1 MSTEVEWKVLNPTA
15 EYETILYAGAP
26 RVVTLANKKV
36 GLLWNGKAG
45 ADILLDKLGERL
57 QGQHEDI
64 ELIKFDLTVSIGAEN
79 IKQIGE
85 RCDAVIGAVGD

>member
-1 MSTEVEWKVLNPTA
+1 MSVEVEWKVLNPTA
-15 EYETILYAGAP
+15 EYETTLYSGAP
-26 RVVTLANKKV
+26 RVDTLANKKV

-45 ADILLDKLGERL
+45 ADILLDALGERL
-57 QGQHEDI
+57 QEQYEGI
-64 ELIKFDLTVSIGAEN
+64 ELIKFDLTVSIGPEN